1 MGEKTL
7 VILDPTLRRGF
18 TSVPNK
24 VLFATGLSMAAK
36 CLYSILLAF
45 AWQEDECFPGQER
58 LAEAAGCT
66 DRTVRKYLEEL
77 KYFGLVS
84 WVQRGLNQTNIYY
97 IHDLTKIETPEPLSR
112 KDRKER
118 SVPDRK
124 GSSDQDRKELSDII
138 ILSNNNVVVEDD
150 QQGKKF
156 SAEETTRVGTTS
168 KADNT
173 IREIQE
179 VVRSNCKVDLPEKFI
194 TGLLKEFSSE
204 RIKQKIALVGT
215 GTGQIRNLPGLL
227 LSALRDDYVDIP
239 VQNKSAIK
247 SSKNE
252 TGRAGPIA
260 LSISNSES
268 KEVNRKKELIKR
280 LYLG

>member
-77 KYFGLVS
+77 KDFGLVS

-97 IHDLTKIETPEPLSR
+97 IHDLTKIETPEPLPR
-112 KDRKER
+112 K
-118 SVPDRK
+118 DRK
-124 GSSDQDRKELSDII
+124 GSSVQDRKELSDII

-150 QQGKKF
+150 QQEKNS
-156 SAEETTRVGTTS
+156 SAEETTSVETTS
-168 KADNT
+168 EPDNT

-179 VVRSNCKVDLPEKFI
+179 VARSNCNVDLPEKFI
-194 TGLLKEFSSE
+194 TGLLKELSSE
-204 RIKQKIALVGT
+204 RIKEKIELVGT

-239 VQNKSAIK
+239 GQKANKERLKAVK
-247 SSKNE
+247 VKP
-252 TGRAGPIA
+252 A
-260 LSISNSES
+260 
-268 KEVNRKKELIKR
+268 ELD
-280 LYLG
+280 